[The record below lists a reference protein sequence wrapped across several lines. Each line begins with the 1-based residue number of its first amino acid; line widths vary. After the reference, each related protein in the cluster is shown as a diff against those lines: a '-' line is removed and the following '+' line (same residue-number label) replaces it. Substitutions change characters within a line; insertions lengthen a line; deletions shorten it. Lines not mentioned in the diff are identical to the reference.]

1 MKRRALIKL
10 MTNKQYTQSRDGSF
24 HADRQL
30 PVKVEKQEEKV
41 KRGFWKKLK
50 RVLSR
55 VPFAEDLIAAYY
67 CAMDSETPTKVRA
80 TLLGA
85 LAYFILPLDF
95 IPDIILGVGFTDDAA
110 ILAAAIA
117 TVSSHILPKHR
128 DAAKQALKDD
138 DFSDGPSSTA

>member
-30 PVKVEKQEEKV
+30 PVKVERQEEKV

>member
-1 MKRRALIKL
+1 

-30 PVKVEKQEEKV
+30 PVKVERQEEKV